1 MPYFESITNAKG
13 GIPWMFRPTNEY
25 PCEEHFKTVKEWAAL
40 STTAPLLGLLEKYNV
55 NHPWMEKAEAFVW
68 DEIKRIKEKH
78 AFCHLCTPRRLT
90 FLENTKS
97 QEKAMKALND
107 LKTYILADGVMYNNP
122 KEEGWGLYGK
132 PHSLMYAPAPNSILS
147 PIFSLEQIEQDLNG
161 LIEKQEEDGRW
172 DTWYGLSEGMKL
184 EWAGIQT
191 LWTLK
196 VLKNYNKIEG
206 LED

>member
-1 MPYFESITNAKG
+1 MNQCFLKTN
-13 GIPWMFRPTNEY
+13 
-25 PCEEHFKTVKEWAAL
+25 
-40 STTAPLLGLLEKYNV
+40 NV
-55 NHPWMEKAEAFVW
+55 CY
-68 DEIKRIKEKH
+68 IKEIN
-78 AFCHLCTPRRLT
+78 AIFR
-90 FLENTKS
+90 
-97 QEKAMKALND
+97 QAKADKAIAD
-107 LKTYILADGVMYNNP
+107 LKTYILADGVLCNNP
-122 KEEGWGLYGK
+122 KEEGWGLYRK
-132 PHSLMYAPAPNSILS
+132 PHSLMYAPAPKSILS

-206 LED
+206 LKN

>member
-1 MPYFESITNAKG
+1 
-13 GIPWMFRPTNEY
+13 
-25 PCEEHFKTVKEWAAL
+25 
-40 STTAPLLGLLEKYNV
+40 
-55 NHPWMEKAEAFVW
+55 
-68 DEIKRIKEKH
+68 
-78 AFCHLCTPRRLT
+78 
-90 FLENTKS
+90 
-97 QEKAMKALND
+97 MKALND
-107 LKTYILADGVMYNNP
+107 LKTYILADDVMYNNP